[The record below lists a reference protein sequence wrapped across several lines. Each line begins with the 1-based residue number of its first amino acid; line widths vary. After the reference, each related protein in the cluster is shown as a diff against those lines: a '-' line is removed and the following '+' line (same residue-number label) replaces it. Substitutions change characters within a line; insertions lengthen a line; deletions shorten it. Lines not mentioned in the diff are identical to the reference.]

1 MQMDIHSVLVV
12 TKDIKTSTLVKN
24 MLIQPVFETKI
35 VSDFNE
41 ARRLCAERIFNII
54 IVDFCDGEGTDFS
67 IDISSSTSTIL
78 LLVPTNLF
86 EQISYKVE
94 SFGIL
99 TLTIPLEQFYFY
111 NMIKIAIAVQYKV
124 QVLTSQTIKLKEK
137 MEDIRLVNR
146 AKMLLMQNLKM
157 TEDEA
162 HHYLEKEAMNNGKK
176 RTEIATKIIN
186 SFTVDS

>member
-1 MQMDIHSVLVV
+1 MQMEIHSVLVV

-24 MLIQPVFETKI
+24 MLIQPVFDTKI

-41 ARRLCAERIFNII
+41 ARRLCTERIFNII

-67 IDISSSTSTIL
+67 VDISSSTSTIL
-78 LLVPTNLF
+78 LLVPANLF

-99 TLTIPLEQFYFY
+99 TLTTPFDQFYFY

-124 QVLTSQTIKLKEK
+124 QVLTSQTTKLKEK

-157 TEDEA
+157 TEEDA
-162 HHYLEKEAMNNGKK
+162 HHYLEKEAMNHGKK
-176 RTEIATKIIN
+176 RTDVAAKIIN
-186 SFTVDS
+186 TYR

>member
-12 TKDIKTSTLVKN
+12 TKDIKTSTLVKS
-24 MLIQPVFETKI
+24 MLIQPVFDTKI

-41 ARRLCAERIFNII
+41 ARRLSSERIFNII

-99 TLTIPLEQFYFY
+99 TLTTPFEQFYFY

-176 RTEIATKIIN
+176 RTEIAINIIN
-186 SFTVDS
+186 SFTFEN